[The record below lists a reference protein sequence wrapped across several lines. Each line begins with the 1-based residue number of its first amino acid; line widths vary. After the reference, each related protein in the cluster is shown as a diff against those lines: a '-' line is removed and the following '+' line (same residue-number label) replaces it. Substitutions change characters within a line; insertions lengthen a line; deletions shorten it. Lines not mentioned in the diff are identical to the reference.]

1 MRNCDEIYRELAK
14 LKYSPGR
21 LAVLFY
27 VYSRGSCTMEELEKA
42 LKLAKSSTWTHIQK
56 LKEEGLLETS
66 YGFGRRPILMVRIT
80 PKGVEYVL
88 KISKLLKELAS
99 CVESQKGEAERS

>member
-1 MRNCDEIYRELAK
+1 MLNCDKVYRELAK

-27 VYSRGSCTMEELEKA
+27 VYSKGKCTMEELEKS

-56 LKEEGLLETS
+56 LKDEKLVETS
-66 YGFGRRPILMVRIT
+66 YGFGKRPILMVRIT

-88 KISKLLKELAS
+88 KVSKLLSELTK
-99 CVESQKGEAERS
+99 CVESQKGKRE